1 MEQTTTRI
9 KEHLFW
15 DIRLEGSDI
24 SVTVE
29 GDVVTL
35 TGTVPTYIARLYA
48 EDDAF
53 IEPGIRSVKN
63 ELEVRH
69 AGIARLPADAELE
82 ENVKKLL
89 LWSSSIDSTRIT
101 VSVKNGVVTLSG
113 TVEAYWQ
120 KLRAG
125 ELAADALGVRRV
137 ENEAAVV
144 PALSYKD
151 EAIAANIV
159 SALGRVVNM
168 DVGVIDVEV
177 TKGMVTLSGPVP
189 DWLTWRYAEN
199 IARSAR
205 GVKGVTNALRIERR

>member
-35 TGTVPTYIARLYA
+35 TGTVPTFIARLYA

-101 VSVKNGVVTLSG
+101 ASVKNGVVTLSG

-137 ENEAAVV
+137 ENEVVVV

-159 SALGRVVNM
+159 SALGRVVDM
-168 DVGVIDVEV
+168 DAGVIDVEV
-177 TKGMVTLSGPVP
+177 TGGKVTLSGPVP
-189 DWLTWRYAEN
+189 DWMTWRYAEN

-205 GVKGVTNALRIERR
+205 GVKGVTNDLRIGRR